1 LFEERNNLPALFDL
15 ERNFDIAS
23 TFIADET
30 ENLPHERLVACFNR
44 TGSRSPDT
52 DTDTP
57 GLLPQC
63 FPAISW
69 KASLL

>member
-1 LFEERNNLPALFDL
+1 LFEERNNWPALFDL
-15 ERNFDIAS
+15 EGNFDIAS

-52 DTDTP
+52 DTP